1 MDVKATYS
9 NEMLSALQRH
19 YILLLKK
26 HIPLNNW
33 NLDILYFDIKLLTL
47 DLSSKDMEFSPSLN
61 FMEKT

>member
-19 YILLLKK
+19 YILLFKK

-33 NLDILYFDIKLLTL
+33 NLDILYFDIKLLWIFPQRTW
-47 DLSSKDMEFSPSLN
+47 SSVHH
-61 FMEKT
+61 

>member
-19 YILLLKK
+19 YILLFKK

-33 NLDILYFDIKLLTL
+33 NLDILYFDIELLTL
-47 DLSSKDMEFSPSLN
+47 DVSSKDMEFSPSLN